1 MAALML
7 DLTITR
13 DQIARQEMFK
23 DLFINNPAR
32 MVEPFLC
39 VTNFRFVA
47 RFRLAY
53 MYNISIEIE
62 IECLALKG

>member
-23 DLFINNPAR
+23 DLFINTPAR
-32 MVEPFLC
+32 KVEPFLC

-47 RFRLAY
+47 IICSSCIFLFEIQSLR
-53 MYNISIEIE
+53 NKIE
-62 IECLALKG
+62 